1 MRCTAEPWKDGSVVV
16 DRPRLDQLLTL
27 LAGYVRIL
35 RQLATTSPAEFAQNP
50 RNYGS
55 AERFLQLA
63 IETTLSIGHHIIAEA
78 GLSQPG
84 TYAEVFAVLGKEG
97 VLEPEFATAL
107 QPMARMRNRLVHH
120 YEDIA
125 AERIYEIIGTR
136 LDDFDKFAEQIAAY
150 ADRA

>member
-1 MRCTAEPWKDGSVVV
+1 MV
-16 DRPRLDQLLTL
+16 DRPRLDQLLAL

-35 RQLATTSPAEFAQNP
+35 RQLATTPPAEFVADP

-63 IETTLSIGHHIIAEA
+63 IETTLSIGHHVIADA
-78 GLSQPG
+78 GLRQPN
-84 TYAEVFAVLGKEG
+84 TYAEVFTVLGKEG
-97 VLEPEFATAL
+97 VLDPEFAARL
-107 QPMARMRNRLVHH
+107 APMARMRNRLVHH

-125 AERIYEIIGTR
+125 AERVHEIIGSR
-136 LDDFDKFAEQIAAY
+136 LGDFDEFAVQIAAY

>member
-1 MRCTAEPWKDGSVVV
+1 VV
-16 DRPRLDQLLTL
+16 DRPRLDQLCTL

-35 RQLATTSPAEFAQNP
+35 RQLAKTPLAEFVADP

-63 IETTLSIGHHIIAEA
+63 IETTLSIGHHVIADA
-78 GLSQPG
+78 GLGQPS

-97 VLEPEFATAL
+97 VLDPEFAIAM

-120 YEDIA
+120 YEEIS
-125 AERIYEIIGTR
+125 AERIYEIIATR
-136 LDDFDKFAEQIAAY
+136 LDDFDRFAAQVTAY

>member
-1 MRCTAEPWKDGSVVV
+1 MV

-35 RQLATTSPAEFAQNP
+35 RRLAAIPLAEFVEDP

-63 IETTLSIGHHIIAEA
+63 IETTLSIGHHIIADS
-78 GLSQPG
+78 GLRQPT

-97 VLEPEFATAL
+97 ALDPEFAAAL

-120 YEDIA
+120 YEDVA
-125 AERIYEIIGTR
+125 ADRVHEVIGSR
-136 LDDFDKFAEQIAAY
+136 LDDFDRFAAQVAAY
-150 ADRA
+150 AERT